1 MFGVRT
7 LVLAGAVYAATMDL
21 TACTSSQ
28 ASQDPRTVPQL
39 AEVAVVQPA
48 EVGERAFT
56 GVVSARVQSNLGFR
70 VSGKVIERVV
80 DSGEAVHQGQPLMR
94 LDRTD
99 YAFTGVVSARVQS
112 NLGFRVSGKV
122 IERVVDSGEAV
133 HEGQPLMRLDRTDYV
148 HAITS
153 QVGNVDAAR
162 ARLQQAAAD
171 EARYSGLVSSGAVS
185 QSAYDQVK
193 AAADSARALLSAAEA
208 QLKVA
213 QDEGAYATLVAD
225 ADGTVMETLAE
236 PGQFVSAGQIVV
248 RLARSGAREAAVNLP
263 ETLRPALGATA
274 YAILYGADADSA
286 TQYPARLRQLSD
298 AADPLTRTFEARYVL
313 EGAAARAPLGATVT
327 VYLRESERTG
337 MLSVPLGAVD
347 DEGRGPGVW
356 LLDRQSSSVSYRSVR
371 FIRFDGERALV
382 SGAIHIGDPIIAVGG
397 HFLHEGQRV
406 KVTEARV
413 ARE

>member
-7 LVLAGAVYAATMDL
+7 LALAGGVWAATMNL
-21 TACTSSQ
+21 TACTPSQ
-28 ASQDPRTVPQL
+28 SAQDPRTAPQL
-39 AEVAVVQPA
+39 TEVAVAQTA

-70 VSGKVIERVV
+70 VSGKVIERLV
-80 DSGEAVHQGQPLMR
+80 DSGQGVHQGQPLMR

-99 YAFTGVVSARVQS
+99 YT
-112 NLGFRVSGKV
+112 
-122 IERVVDSGEAV
+122 
-133 HEGQPLMRLDRTDYV
+133 
-148 HAITS
+148 HAITT

-193 AAADSARALLSAAEA
+193 AAADSARAMLSAAEA

-213 QDEGAYATLVAD
+213 QNEGAYATLVAD
-225 ADGTVMETLAE
+225 ADGTVVETLAE

-248 RLARSGAREAAVNLP
+248 RVARAGAREAAINLP
-263 ETLRPALGATA
+263 ETLRPALGSTVQ
-274 YAILYGADADSA
+274 AILYGANADSA
-286 TQYPARLRQLSD
+286 TRYSARLRQLSD

-313 EGAAARAPLGATVT
+313 DGAAARAPLGATVT
-327 VYLRESERTG
+327 VYLKELERG
-337 MLSVPLGAVD
+337 AALSVPLGAID

-356 LLDRQSSSVSYRSVR
+356 VLDRQSASVSYRSVK
-371 FIRFDGERALV
+371 FIRFDGERAIV
-382 SGAIHIGDPIIAVGG
+382 SGGIHIADPIIAVGG

-406 KVTEARV
+406 QVAEARV
-413 ARE
+413 ARD

>member
-1 MFGVRT
+1 VIALT
-7 LVLAGAVYAATMDL
+7 DVLDADRQLL
-21 TACTSSQ
+21 TAQDELAQTRADSARAAVGTFRALVADVTSDFNLFLGAQPCLELERLSSPVPSTRRQ
-28 ASQDPRTVPQL
+28 WTSRPAHPRKPRRTQNCPQL

-99 YAFTGVVSARVQS
+99 Y
-112 NLGFRVSGKV
+112 
-122 IERVVDSGEAV
+122 
-133 HEGQPLMRLDRTDYV
+133 V
-148 HAITS
+148 HAITT

-236 PGQFVSAGQIVV
+236 RDNLFPP
-248 RLARSGAREAAVNLP
+248 ARSWSAWHGP
-263 ETLRPALGATA
+263 ELASGGQPA
-274 YAILYGADADSA
+274 
-286 TQYPARLRQLSD
+286 
-298 AADPLTRTFEARYVL
+298 
-313 EGAAARAPLGATVT
+313 
-327 VYLRESERTG
+327 
-337 MLSVPLGAVD
+337 
-347 DEGRGPGVW
+347 
-356 LLDRQSSSVSYRSVR
+356 
-371 FIRFDGERALV
+371 
-382 SGAIHIGDPIIAVGG
+382 
-397 HFLHEGQRV
+397 
-406 KVTEARV
+406 
-413 ARE
+413 

>member
-1 MFGVRT
+1 MFRVRT
-7 LVLAGAVYAATMDL
+7 LTLAGIVWAATMDL

-28 ASQDPRTVPQL
+28 SAEDPRTVPQL

-56 GVVSARVQSNLGFR
+56 GLVSARVQSNLGFR
-70 VSGKVIERVV
+70 VSGKVIERLV
-80 DSGEAVHQGQPLMR
+80 DSGQ
-94 LDRTD
+94 
-99 YAFTGVVSARVQS
+99 
-112 NLGFRVSGKV
+112 
-122 IERVVDSGEAV
+122 AV
-133 HEGQPLMRLDRTDYV
+133 HEGQPLMRLDRTDYT

-208 QLKVA
+208 QLKLA
-213 QDEGAYATLVAD
+213 QNEGAYATLVAD
-225 ADGTVMETLAE
+225 ADGTVVETLAE

-248 RLARSGAREAAVNLP
+248 RMARAGAREAAINLP
-263 ETLRPALGATA
+263 ETLRPALGSTGYAT
-274 YAILYGADADSA
+274 LYGANADSA
-286 TQYPARLRQLSD
+286 TRYPARLRQLSD

-313 EGAAARAPLGATVT
+313 DGVAATAPLGATVT
-327 VYLRESERTG
+327 VYLKEPERAG
-337 MLSVPLGAVD
+337 ALSVPLGAID

-356 LLDRQSSSVSYRSVR
+356 LLDRQSSSVSYRPVR
-371 FIRFDGERALV
+371 FRRFDGERAIV
-382 SGAIHIGDPIIAVGG
+382 SGEIHVGDPIIAVGG

-406 KVTEARV
+406 QVAETRV
-413 ARE
+413 AAR

>member
-1 MFGVRT
+1 MN
-7 LVLAGAVYAATMDL
+7 L
-21 TACTSSQ
+21 TACTSSHS
-28 ASQDPRTVPQL
+28 AEDPRTAPQL
-39 AEVAVVQPA
+39 AEVAVAQSA

-70 VSGKVIERVV
+70 ISGKIIERLV
-80 DSGEAVHQGQPLMR
+80 DSGQEVR
-94 LDRTD
+94 
-99 YAFTGVVSARVQS
+99 
-112 NLGFRVSGKV
+112 
-122 IERVVDSGEAV
+122 
-133 HEGQPLMRLDRTDYV
+133 EGQPLMRLDRTDYT
-148 HAITS
+148 HGITA

-185 QSAYDQVK
+185 QSAYDQAK

-248 RLARSGAREAAVNLP
+248 RVARAGAREAAVNLP
-263 ETLRPALGATA
+263 ETLRPALGSTA
-274 YAILYGADADSA
+274 HAILYGANPDSA
-286 TQYPARLRQLSD
+286 TTQYSARLRQLSD
-298 AADPLTRTFEARYVL
+298 TADPLTRTYEARYVL
-313 EGAAARAPLGATVT
+313 DGAAARAPLGATVT
-327 VYLRESERTG
+327 VYLEDSEPSG
-337 MLSVPLGAVD
+337 ALSVPLGALD

-356 LLDRQSSSVSYRSVR
+356 VLDRQASSVSYRLVK

-382 SGAIHIGDPIIAVGG
+382 SGGIHIGDPIIAVGG

-406 KVTEARV
+406 QVSEARV

>member
-1 MFGVRT
+1 MGAFKYFPGSTTMFSVRT
-7 LVLAGAVYAATMDL
+7 LVRAGGVWAATMSL
-21 TACTSSQ
+21 MACAPSQ
-28 ASQDPRTVPQL
+28 STKDPRTVPQL
-39 AEVAVVQPA
+39 AQVTRVQPA
-48 EVGERAFT
+48 EVGTRAFT

-70 VSGKVIERVV
+70 ISGKVIERLV
-80 DSGEAVHQGQPLMR
+80 DSGQGVRQGQPLMR

-99 YAFTGVVSARVQS
+99 YA
-112 NLGFRVSGKV
+112 
-122 IERVVDSGEAV
+122 
-133 HEGQPLMRLDRTDYV
+133 
-148 HAITS
+148 HAITT

-171 EARYSGLVSSGAVS
+171 EARFSGLVSSGAVS

-225 ADGTVMETLAE
+225 ADGTVVDTLAE

-248 RLARSGAREAAVNLP
+248 RVARAGAREAAINLP
-263 ETLRPALGATA
+263 ETLRPVLGSTA
-274 YAILYGADADSA
+274 HAVLYGANPDSA
-286 TQYPARLRQLSD
+286 TPYPARLRQLSD

-327 VYLRESERTG
+327 VYLNESEPSG
-337 MLSVPLGAVD
+337 ALAVPLGAID
-347 DEGRGPGVW
+347 DEGGGPGVW
-356 LLDRQSSSVSYRSVR
+356 LLDRQSSSVSYRSVK
-371 FIRFDGERALV
+371 FIRFDGERAIV
-382 SGAIHIGDPIIAVGG
+382 SGAIHIGDPIIDVGG

-406 KVTEARV
+406 QVSEARV
-413 ARE
+413 ARNHWVDAPAISTAR

>member
-7 LVLAGAVYAATMDL
+7 LALTVGVWAATMNL
-21 TACTSSQ
+21 TACAPSQ
-28 ASQDPRTVPQL
+28 SAQDPRTVPQL
-39 AEVAVVQPA
+39 VQVAVVQPA
-48 EVGERAFT
+48 ESGARAFT
-56 GVVSARVQSNLGFR
+56 GIVSARVQSNLGFR
-70 VSGKVIERVV
+70 VSGKVIERLV
-80 DSGEAVHQGQPLMR
+80 DSGQGVHQGQPLLR

-99 YAFTGVVSARVQS
+99 YT
-112 NLGFRVSGKV
+112 
-122 IERVVDSGEAV
+122 
-133 HEGQPLMRLDRTDYV
+133 

-225 ADGTVMETLAE
+225 ADGTVVETLAE

-248 RLARSGAREAAVNLP
+248 RVARAGAREAAVNLP
-263 ETLRPALGATA
+263 ETLRPAMRSTA
-274 YAILYGADADSA
+274 HAILYGVNADSA
-286 TQYPARLRQLSD
+286 TRYSARLRQLSD

-313 EGAAARAPLGATVT
+313 DGAAATAPLGATVT
-327 VYLRESERTG
+327 VYLKELEKSG
-337 MLSVPLGAVD
+337 ALSVPLGAID

-356 LLDRQSSSVSYRSVR
+356 VLDRQSSSVSYHSVT
-371 FIRFDGERALV
+371 FIRFDGERAIV
-382 SGAIHIGDPIIAVGG
+382 SGEIHIGEPIIAVGG

-406 KVTEARV
+406 QVAEARV

>member
-1 MFGVRT
+1 MN
-7 LVLAGAVYAATMDL
+7 L
-21 TACTSSQ
+21 TACAPSQ
-28 ASQDPRTVPQL
+28 SAEDPRTVPQL

-48 EVGERAFT
+48 EAGGRAFT

-70 VSGKVIERVV
+70 VSGKVIERLV
-80 DSGEAVHQGQPLMR
+80 DTGQGVHRGQPLLR

-99 YAFTGVVSARVQS
+99 YT
-112 NLGFRVSGKV
+112 
-122 IERVVDSGEAV
+122 
-133 HEGQPLMRLDRTDYV
+133 

-162 ARLQQAAAD
+162 ARSLQAAAD

-193 AAADSARALLSAAEA
+193 AAADSARALLSVAEA
-208 QLKVA
+208 QLNVA
-213 QDEGAYATLVAD
+213 KDEGAYSTLAAD

-236 PGQFVSAGQIVV
+236 PGQFISAGQIVV
-248 RLARSGAREAAVNLP
+248 RVARAGAREAAVNLP
-263 ETLRPALGATA
+263 ETLRPALGSTAHAT
-274 YAILYGADADSA
+274 LYGANGDSA
-286 TQYPARLRQLSD
+286 TRYPAHLRQLSE

-313 EGAAARAPLGATVT
+313 EGTAAKAPLGATIT
-327 VYLRESERTG
+327 VYLNESEEAG
-337 MLSVPLGAVD
+337 ALSVPLGAID

-371 FIRFDGERALV
+371 FIRFDGERAIV
-382 SGAIHIGDPIIAVGG
+382 SGEIHSGDSIIAVGG
-397 HFLHEGQRV
+397 HFLHEAQRV
-406 KVTEARV
+406 QVAEARV

>member
-1 MFGVRT
+1 MFRVRT

-39 AEVAVVQPA
+39 AEIAVVQSA
-48 EVGERAFT
+48 EVGER
-56 GVVSARVQSNLGFR
+56 
-70 VSGKVIERVV
+70 
-80 DSGEAVHQGQPLMR
+80 
-94 LDRTD
+94 
-99 YAFTGVVSARVQS
+99 AFTGVVSARVQS

-133 HEGQPLMRLDRTDYV
+133 HEGQPLMRLDRTDYG

-153 QVGNVDAAR
+153 QIGNVDAAR

-171 EARYSGLVSSGAVS
+171 EGRYSGLVSSGAVS

-208 QLKVA
+208 QLKLA

-225 ADGTVMETLAE
+225 ADGTVLETLAE

-248 RLARSGAREAAVNLP
+248 RVARTEAREAAVNLP
-263 ETLRPALGATA
+263 ETLRPALGSTA
-274 YAILYGADADSA
+274 QAVLYGATGDSA
-286 TQYPARLRQLSD
+286 SRYPARLRQLSD
-298 AADPLTRTFEARYVL
+298 AADPVTRTFEARYVL
-313 EGAAARAPLGATVT
+313 NGAAARAPLGATVT
-327 VYLRESERTG
+327 VYLKDSERTG
-337 MLSVPLGAVD
+337 ALSVPLGAID
-347 DEGRGPGVW
+347 DEGQGPGVW
-356 LLDRQSSSVSYRSVR
+356 LLDRQSSSVSYRAVR

-397 HFLHEGQRV
+397 
-406 KVTEARV
+406 
-413 ARE
+413 

>member
-1 MFGVRT
+1 
-7 LVLAGAVYAATMDL
+7 
-21 TACTSSQ
+21 
-28 ASQDPRTVPQL
+28 
-39 AEVAVVQPA
+39 VVQPA
-48 EVGERAFT
+48 EAGGRAFT

-70 VSGKVIERVV
+70 VSGKVIERLV
-80 DSGEAVHQGQPLMR
+80 DTGQEVHQGQPLLR

-99 YAFTGVVSARVQS
+99 YT
-112 NLGFRVSGKV
+112 
-122 IERVVDSGEAV
+122 
-133 HEGQPLMRLDRTDYV
+133 

-162 ARLQQAAAD
+162 ARSLQAAAD
-171 EARYSGLVSSGAVS
+171 EARYRGLVFSGAVS

-208 QLKVA
+208 QLKVV

-248 RLARSGAREAAVNLP
+248 RVARAGAREAAVYLP
-263 ETLRPALGATA
+263 ETLRPALGSTAHAT
-274 YAILYGADADSA
+274 LYGANDDSA
-286 TQYPARLRQLSD
+286 TRSPAHLRQLSD

-313 EGAAARAPLGATVT
+313 EGAAARAPLGATIT
-327 VYLRESERTG
+327 VYLNESGQAGT
-337 MLSVPLGAVD
+337 LSVPLGAID
-347 DEGRGPGVW
+347 DEGQGPGVW

-371 FIRFDGERALV
+371 FIRFDGERAIV
-382 SGAIHIGDPIIAVGG
+382 SGGIHSGDSIIAVGG
-397 HFLHEGQRV
+397 HFLHEAQRV
-406 KVTEARV
+406 QVAEARV

>member
-1 MFGVRT
+1 MFGVRA
-7 LVLAGAVYAATMDL
+7 LVLAGFVWAATMNL
-21 TACTSSQ
+21 TACTPSHS
-28 ASQDPRTVPQL
+28 AEDPRTVPQL
-39 AEVAVVQPA
+39 AEVTLAQSA

-70 VSGKVIERVV
+70 VSGKVIERLV
-80 DSGEAVHQGQPLMR
+80 DNGQGVHQGQPLMR

-99 YAFTGVVSARVQS
+99 YT
-112 NLGFRVSGKV
+112 
-122 IERVVDSGEAV
+122 
-133 HEGQPLMRLDRTDYV
+133 
-148 HAITS
+148 HAITT

-213 QDEGAYATLVAD
+213 QDEGAYATLAAD
-225 ADGTVMETLAE
+225 ADGTVVETLAE

-248 RLARSGAREAAVNLP
+248 RVARAGAREAAVNLP
-263 ETLRPALGATA
+263 ETLRPALGSTA
-274 YAILYGADADSA
+274 HAILYGANADSA
-286 TQYPARLRQLSD
+286 TRYPARLRQLSD

-313 EGAAARAPLGATVT
+313 DGAAARAPLGATAT
-327 VYLRESERTG
+327 VYLKESEQAG
-337 MLSVPLGAVD
+337 ALSVPLGAID

-356 LLDRQSSSVSYRSVR
+356 LLDRQTSSVSYRSVR
-371 FIRFDGERALV
+371 FIRFDGERAIV
-382 SGAIHIGDPIIAVGG
+382 SGGIRIGDPIIAVGG
-397 HFLHEGQRV
+397 HFIHEGQRV
-406 KVTEARV
+406 QVAEARV